1 MQIYDR
7 LADGN
12 PFAVGD
18 SNMLNHSEKVEV
30 LQKRE
35 RFQAFQAKLRK
46 LCDGD
51 EEYLPFQ
58 LKLRD
63 PLGNSFF
70 SARLGSFVPPECD
83 PCLHTEDYERS
94 FDDNEEF
101 GLNDMNT
108 RDFETGVDY
117 DEVIL
122 ADRLTHVSVKG
133 PDHPHEFAKGAPDPT
148 PGGVYRG
155 KLDSAGQAIP
165 GTNYLEST
173 QTAETAR
180 KTETGADVI
189 PEGASMPDDGWVIN
203 HDDYPKRVFNDDSAL
218 AFTAHEEFAGA
229 KPGQVFRLGSLG
241 LGYYEDTKKEKM

>member
-1 MQIYDR
+1 MIVIEKLELELSHGTLGGLYTTVEGLLNKVHTHTHTHAHAYTHTRTVLRRLLGYVHLSSLETLPHSSPLSQPWCIPPVLSLIVALHYHMQIYDR

-108 RDFETGVDY
+108 RDFETGIDY
-117 DEVIL
+117 
-122 ADRLTHVSVKG
+122 
-133 PDHPHEFAKGAPDPT
+133 
-148 PGGVYRG
+148 
-155 KLDSAGQAIP
+155 
-165 GTNYLEST
+165 N
-173 QTAETAR
+173 
-180 KTETGADVI
+180 
-189 PEGASMPDDGWVIN
+189 
-203 HDDYPKRVFNDDSAL
+203 
-218 AFTAHEEFAGA
+218 
-229 KPGQVFRLGSLG
+229 
-241 LGYYEDTKKEKM
+241 